1 MEIYYSFSKTE
12 FNVYFK
18 LPFGGK
24 RTFGNSGSPPFLVRR
39 EGYVLYGQGIEGR
52 GPGVI
57 VSPHHHPQRSAVVPG
72 LSPHRKLPSWR
83 PPWTPA
89 LFQLLPWSAWGQM
102 AMGSWEAPH
111 MILDLSSHFYLGI

>member
-1 MEIYYSFSKTE
+1 MEKYYSFSKTE

-18 LPFGGK
+18 PPLGEK
-24 RTFGNSGSPPFLVRR
+24 CIFGNSSLPPFLVSK
-39 EGYVLYGQGIEGR
+39 EGCVLYSQGVEGG

-57 VSPHHHPQRSAVVPG
+57 ISPHRHPQRSAVVSG
-72 LSPHRKLPSWR
+72 LSAHRQLPSLR
-83 PPWTPA
+83 PPT

-111 MILDLSSHFYLGI
+111 MILGPSSYFYLGI